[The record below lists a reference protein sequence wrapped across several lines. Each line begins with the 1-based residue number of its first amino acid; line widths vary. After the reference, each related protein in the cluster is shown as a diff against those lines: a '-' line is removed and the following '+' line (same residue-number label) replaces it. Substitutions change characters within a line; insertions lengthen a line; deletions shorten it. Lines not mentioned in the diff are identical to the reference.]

1 MDRLPDR
8 PLTVAEAKERL
19 LETAEETM
27 PSGYVK
33 RHPVAVLVI
42 AFAAGYLLARSP
54 LTRGIVS
61 STILKAL

>member
-1 MDRLPDR
+1 
-8 PLTVAEAKERL
+8 
-19 LETAEETM
+19 M